1 MAVNVSNIVVGEAT
15 LKLGDSANA
24 TSITAMDAFADL
36 GATQNGVEISWEPDM
51 VDIEID
57 QYGDAARIVQSK
69 VKVMVKTT
77 MAEATLNNLA
87 VAWNYD
93 QNTGGSSIAEDNAQD
108 KAAFNVPGT
117 AYTGDITTFKF
128 GSQSVFP
135 YEKGL
140 VIEGTAPGSAAGA
153 VKKRKFYTKRAIS
166 MEASNVTM
174 KRAEASVFAVGFRI
188 LPSTNDTGYEYGKI
202 IDNVHTS

>member
-15 LKLGDSANA
+15 IKLGDSANA
-24 TSITAMDAFADL
+24 TTIAAMDGFADL

-87 VAWNYD
+87 IAWNYD
-93 QNTGGSSIAEDNAQD
+93 QNTGGSAISNNNDGANTQ
-108 KAAFNVPGT
+108 
-117 AYTGDITTFKF
+117 TFKF

-140 VIEGTAPGSAAGA
+140 VITGTAPNSAAGS
-153 VKKRKFYTKRAIS
+153 VKTRKFYTKRAIS

-188 LPSTNDTGYEYGKI
+188 LPKTEDTGYEYGKI
-202 IDNVHTS
+202 IDQTA